1 MSPELAEKPTLPEP
15 EIDTGVVRSLLTSMM
30 LQLAQKE
37 EAALERE
44 ILKVQNGNVKQNG
57 QTPENTELPPCWVEF
72 LKKYGRLAGQI
83 LRVQTRISKNFIQ
96 ILPQMGRHCRDM
108 LSDQGFH
115 IKISL
120 VFDFSCYIHNL

>member
-1 MSPELAEKPTLPEP
+1 MLRLLGLGVMSPELAEKPTLPEP

-115 IKISL
+115 IKIPEAK
-120 VFDFSCYIHNL
+120 